1 MSFNSKNAISSYE
14 IMSLECLPYEVMN
27 AENEDIITTNQDGK
41 YTENDNVSFRNMY
54 GFLYHGIRFQD
65 YLEKLESIFEGRKI
79 LAGKYI
85 PNYYCYGDNCNKG
98 EYVSVLN
105 VQKTDGITF
114 KTFIDENISLLITP
128 FCDAIETKYVGFNIW
143 NQIKDLNLKQ
153 IYSYLPG
160 ECMCKDFIPLE
171 FVKAVGVP
179 YRHLIRTKGRDYADK
194 LVEDIV
200 SLMESYNISLPI
212 VEPGRMNAI
221 LVNSNNKMVN
231 NTIERNEVKS
241 SKKNR

>member
-1 MSFNSKNAISSYE
+1 MELNQKKMGLEYE
-14 IMSLECLPYEVMN
+14 KMIVEQLPYEVFN
-27 AENEDIITTNQDGK
+27 AEQEDVITTNQDGK
-41 YTENDNVSFRNMY
+41 YTENDNISFRNMY

-65 YLEKLESIFEGRKI
+65 YLEKLESIFRERKI

-85 PNYYCYGDNCNKG
+85 PNYYCYSDNCNKG

-200 SLMESYNISLPI
+200 SLMELYNISLPV
-212 VEPGRMNAI
+212 VEPGRMNTI
-221 LVNSNNKMVN
+221 LSKPNNELVN
-231 NTIERNEVKS
+231 NTVERKS
-241 SKKNR
+241 R

>member
-1 MSFNSKNAISSYE
+1 MSFNSKNAIFLYDNLSSEY
-14 IMSLECLPYEVMN
+14 LPYEVMK

-41 YTENDNVSFRNMY
+41 YAEDDNISLRNMY
-54 GFLYHGIRFQD
+54 DFLYHGIRFQD
-65 YLEKLESIFEGRKI
+65 YLEKLESIFRERKI
-79 LAGKYI
+79 LAGKFI
-85 PNYYCYGDNCNKG
+85 PNYHSYSDNCNKG

-105 VQKTDGITF
+105 VNKTDSITF
-114 KTFIDENISLLITP
+114 RTFIDENISLLITP
-128 FCDAIETKYVGFNIW
+128 FCDAVETKYVGFNIW

-200 SLMESYNISLPI
+200 SLMESYNISLPV
-212 VEPGRMNAI
+212 VEPGRMNTI
-221 LVNSNNKMVN
+221 LSKPNNELVN
-231 NTIERNEVKS
+231 NTVERKS
-241 SKKNR
+241 R